1 MKATFIP
8 HTWSGNLYWCSY
20 QVFHGWPGSLHLCFL
35 WLYHTLIGGRMRRLN
50 GRTLPIFVRCGM
62 SSYILCER
70 KTWSAIGS
78 DCCFPLNSFFIWCI
92 IFISLT
98 ISFELWSSRDRDL
111 LLVPYS
117 SNKVTVVQWPPF
129 LLASKV
135 YSLHCL
141 LCYVLYRTQVLFF
154 THFFFF
160 HLIDSYSPRHGKG
173 F

>member
-8 HTWSGNLYWCSY
+8 HIWSGNLYWCPY
-20 QVFHGWPGSLHLCFL
+20 QVLRAWPESLHLYCL
-35 WLYHTLIGGRMRRLN
+35 WLYHTLNRGMMRCVN
-50 GRTLPIFVRCGM
+50 GRTLPIFLRCGM
-62 SSYILCER
+62 SSYILCEW

-78 DCCFPLNSFFIWCI
+78 DCCFPMNSFYIWCN

-98 ISFELWSSRDRDL
+98 ISFGLWSSRDRDL

-117 SNKVTVVQWPPF
+117 SDDITVVQWPPF

-141 LCYVLYRTQVLFF
+141 CYVLHWTPVLFF
-154 THFFFF
+154 THFFFSLNRF
-160 HLIDSYSPRHGKG
+160 Q
-173 F
+173 